1 MNECLSMTTMMVGWV
16 GETLSSQARPRAANK
31 RLLLLRNAPE
41 PGAAA
46 EPLRRGRGKKRFS
59 IALSA
64 AAPLFLLCPP
74 PQL

>member
-1 MNECLSMTTMMVGWV
+1 MPFNDDDDGWLV

-31 RLLLLRNAPE
+31 RLLPLLLRNAPE